1 MILCL
6 DAGNTRV
13 KCGLHDGRA
22 WRMQRAFGYDSL
34 PELAHLLS
42 TLLPALP
49 SELQRVAPRHMVAC
63 NVAGAAV
70 RLQIEQLAQQL
81 AIPLTWLES
90 TSAGFGVRNGYDRPA
105 QLGADRWAGLIAARA
120 LSIEASI
127 IVQAGTATT
136 IDLLDAEGVF
146 RGGFILPGLTLMRQS
161 LARNTEQ
168 LNDVSG
174 HFSMLPKNTSDAV
187 TSGTLFATLGAI
199 ERMRSVHD
207 VAPCILSGGAA
218 ADLLPHLAAPL
229 RQVDHL
235 VLEGLLQV
243 AKASTFA

>member
-146 RGGFILPGLTLMRQS
+146 QGGLILPGLTLMGQS
-161 LARNTEQ
+161 LARNTQQ

-174 HFSMLPKNTSDAV
+174 YFSMLPKNTSDAV